1 MMYINRTKREQEII
15 AKAYDFEIEA
25 IENCDATRN
34 PWFDEIKSWD
44 DGKAVWSAIDEAVAM
59 HYC

>member
-1 MMYINRTKREQEII
+1 MMYTNRTKREQEII

-34 PWFDEIKSWD
+34 PWFDEIKSWE
-44 DGKAVWSAIDEAVAM
+44 DGKTVWSAIDEAVAM
-59 HYC
+59 RYC